1 MGWGPASRQALCPI
15 RQGWDQTKDTWHVHR
30 AAGRYLGD
38 TQAEP
43 GTTDIFR
50 HPGHPAK
57 ISHPPLTAVTGR
69 HIWTD
74 VPGRSWCLVG
84 PGQARWLP
92 RVCEGGLLG
101 KGGVLSAVPMHQ

>member
-57 ISHPPLTAVTGR
+57 ISHPLLTAGDWEAYMDRCAWQVL
-69 HIWTD
+69 
-74 VPGRSWCLVG
+74 VPGGSWPSQVAS
-84 PGQARWLP
+84 Q
-92 RVCEGGLLG
+92 
-101 KGGVLSAVPMHQ
+101 SM